1 MQEDY
6 DEHERLD
13 VLEFDSD
20 RKRMSVIVQSPKGDI
35 RLVTKGRVKS
45 PVELSKNSIFYE
57 VPNSFQGDQKTVSFQ
72 NYIYIVLLCTA
83 KILKAIIQSLS

>member
-35 RLVTKGRVKS
+35 RLVTKGRVKYL
-45 PVELSKNSIFYE
+45 VELSKNSIFYE
-57 VPNSFQGDQKTVSFQ
+57 VPNSFQGDPKTVLFQ
-72 NYIYIVLLCTA
+72 NFISTYFKYAA
-83 KILKAIIQSLS
+83 KILKAIIQPLS

>member
-72 NYIYIVLLCTA
+72 NYMYIYVFITTDLV
-83 KILKAIIQSLS
+83 KAL